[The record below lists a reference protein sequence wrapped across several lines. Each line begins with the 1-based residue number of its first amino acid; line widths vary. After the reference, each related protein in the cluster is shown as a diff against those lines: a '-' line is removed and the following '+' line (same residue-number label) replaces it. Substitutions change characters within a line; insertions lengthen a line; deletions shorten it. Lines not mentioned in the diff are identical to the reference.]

1 MDFILAGMKLVL
13 MLIVGWFALQFTL
26 FIVIIIFGLIARLF
40 NSQV

>member
-1 MDFILAGMKLVL
+1 

-40 NSQV
+40 DSQD